1 MRLMVISAPV
11 PERYRGVWQR
21 SLLVAPGVHDTTTT
35 VLWMQTGRWHADLR
49 IAAGR
54 PDFSGVV
61 SLDDCSADQLAW
73 LATQQGFAGIT
84 EVVTTSGDEVCA
96 WHRLVD
102 VQPPGLTADAGV
114 MEFTPACLIET
125 GVHGPYI
132 EHWIA
137 LPQSQG
143 EGAVYRCGGDQDR
156 LQLLLVA
163 GNYVMRVCDRR
174 SAWPEGVAAGTTL
187 TQLLPA
193 LPLPQQRS
201 LLDIEISFGIRVDGE
216 WQIRHSSLPWLEGL
230 QVTFGVEDAGS
241 PWREL
246 ELHG

>member
-1 MRLMVISAPV
+1 
-11 PERYRGVWQR
+11 
-21 SLLVAPGVHDTTTT
+21 LLEAPGVHDTTTT

-54 PDFSGVV
+54 PDFSGVA

-84 EVVTTSGDEVCA
+84 EVVTSSGDEVCA

-125 GVHGPYI
+125 GVHGPYV

-137 LPQSQG
+137 LPESQG
-143 EGAVYRCGGDQDR
+143 EGAVYRCGDDEDVM
-156 LQLLLVA
+156 QLLLVA
-163 GNYVMRVCDRR
+163 GNYVMRVRDRR

-193 LPLPQQRS
+193 WSLPQQRS
-201 LLDIEISFGIRVDGE
+201 LLDIEISFGIRVDGG
-216 WQIRHSSLPWLEGL
+216 WQIRHSTLPWLEG
-230 QVTFGVEDAGS
+230 QRVTFGVDVPGS
-241 PWREL
+241 PHER
-246 ELHG
+246 